1 MSKYFD
7 QKDSFLGP
15 KVSQY
20 GSHMV
25 MTDVQKESKR
35 KYINIDTRF
44 CNEFVNQNIANIKE
58 FDANTTGG
66 LVYQNATYTNASYTI
81 TLPQRIT
88 DVRSI
93 MICNLEMPI
102 SFYNISAA
110 IGNNAFSI
118 KKVGAGNPSYNIFI
132 PDGNYTISTL
142 STTIATILN
151 SNSYYSAGTFTCT
164 PTSNGYFH
172 IENTTADSF
181 TLEFDINSAGIDK
194 YLYKSTLG
202 WLLGFHNSNGMYNST
217 SKYTIPPKV
226 VAVNGF
232 LNAEYPPNMNGP
244 RYFFLVIDEFS
255 NGFQNSF
262 WAPIT
267 NHIINK
273 NIIARI
279 AFNPAVYTYGS
290 VLPANNFNGYLLSDR
305 RSYNGK
311 VDIQKLR
318 IELIDEFGQPVSL
331 NGNDFSFCMEV
342 EYE

>member
-1 MSKYFD
+1 
-7 QKDSFLGP
+7 
-15 KVSQY
+15 
-20 GSHMV
+20 
-25 MTDVQKESKR
+25 
-35 KYINIDTRF
+35 
-44 CNEFVNQNIANIKE
+44 
-58 FDANTTGG
+58 
-66 LVYQNATYTNASYTI
+66 
-81 TLPQRIT
+81 
-88 DVRSI
+88 
-93 MICNLEMPI
+93 
-102 SFYNISAA
+102 
-110 IGNNAFSI
+110 
-118 KKVGAGNPSYNIFI
+118 
-132 PDGNYTISTL
+132 
-142 STTIATILN
+142 
-151 SNSYYSAGTFTCT
+151 
-164 PTSNGYFH
+164 
-172 IENTTADSF
+172 
-181 TLEFDINSAGIDK
+181 
-194 YLYKSTLG
+194 
-202 WLLGFHNSNGMYNST
+202 MYNST

-318 IELIDEFGQPVSL
+318 IELIVEFGQPVSL